1 MKKILSFA
9 ILLSGLIFILIGI
22 NEFELLNINH
32 YGEEVILKGPVTK
45 KLKLSFIGDSLL
57 ASFKGEKSY
66 QNFQDLLETH
76 DYNYPYKKVK
86 HIFESDDFTIAN
98 GENVFSNDNLLPIE
112 KNYSPAYWYI
122 SAKKY
127 ANIYKESSIEIVS
140 LMNNH
145 TYDYGNLGYKD
156 TISALKE
163 ANVIPGLEQEVVIS
177 KDGFNI
183 GIICCNLFHE
193 FQKNQVIEKIKN
205 LKDKVNYIIIYFHG
219 GEEYQYKPTDDIKR
233 YAHNFV
239 DYGADL
245 VIGCHPHVIQPIEVY
260 QGKTIVYS
268 LGSFLFGGT
277 TTLLNRT
284 IIFQVELEF
293 DSKFNIIKQ
302 DNTIIPCYLYSS
314 KTGYEKWQPDI
325 ITNYEEKQKVID
337 FMNSLRSTP
346 D

>member
-1 MKKILSFA
+1 MKKVLSFA
-9 ILLSGLIFILIGI
+9 ILLSGLIYILTGI
-22 NEFELLNINH
+22 NEIELLNTNH
-32 YGEEVILKGPVTK
+32 YGKEITLKTPDTRKV
-45 KLKLSFIGDSLL
+45 KLSFIGDSLL
-57 ASFKGEKSY
+57 ASFKGEKTY

-76 DYNYPYKKVK
+76 DYDYPYKKVK
-86 HIFESDDFTIAN
+86 HIFENDDFTIAN
-98 GENVFSNDNLLPIE
+98 GENVFSDNKLLPIE

-127 ANIYKESSIEIVS
+127 ANIYKKSSIEIVS

-145 TYDYGNLGYKD
+145 TYDYGNIGYKD
-156 TISALKE
+156 TVFALKE
-163 ANVIPGLEQEVVIS
+163 ANVIPGLEDEVIIQ
-177 KDGFNI
+177 KNGFKI

-205 LKDKVNYIIIYFHG
+205 VKSKVDYVIIYFHG
-219 GEEYQYKPTDDIKR
+219 GVEYQYQPPDDIKR
-233 YAHNFV
+233 YAHDFV

-245 VIGCHPHVIQPIEVY
+245 VIGAHPHVLQPMETY

-293 DSKFNIIKQ
+293 DNNSNLVKQ
-302 DNTIIPCYLYSS
+302 DNIIIPCYLYSS
-314 KTGYEKWQPDI
+314 KSGYEKWQPDVI
-325 ITNYEEKQKVID
+325 LNEEEKQRVID
-337 FMNSLRSTP
+337 FMNNLRSTP

>member
-32 YGEEVILKGPVTK
+32 RGGEVILKGPATK
-45 KLKLSFIGDSLL
+45 KIKLSFIGDSLL

-76 DYNYPYKKVK
+76 DYDYPYKKVK

-98 GENVFSNDNLLPIE
+98 GENVFSDNKLLPVE
-112 KNYSPAYWYI
+112 KNYNPAYWYI
-122 SAKKY
+122 SSKKY

-145 TYDYGNLGYKD
+145 TYDYGNLGYQD
-156 TISALKE
+156 TISALKN
-163 ANVIPGLEQEVVIS
+163 ADVIPGLEQAVIIQ
-177 KDGFNI
+177 KDGFKV

-193 FQKNQVIEKIKN
+193 FQKEQVIKKIKN
-205 LKDKVNYIIIYFHG
+205 IKDKVNYIIVYFHG
-219 GEEYQYKPTDDIKR
+219 GSEYKYMPDDNIKE
-233 YAHNFV
+233 YSHEFIEN
-239 DYGADL
+239 GADL
-245 VIGCHPHVIQPIEVY
+245 IIGCHPHVLQPIETY

-277 TTLLNRT
+277 TTFLNRT

-293 DSKFNIIKQ
+293 DNKFNLIKQ

-325 ITNYEEKQKVID
+325 ITDNEEKQRVID
-337 FMNSLRSTP
+337 FMNNLRTTP